1 MHALCLLPNT
11 VRLIKSF
18 DSPAALLAVSVYL
31 PSSVSL
37 TLLMTRLC
45 LSVENVRPVL
55 LARVVSVVL
64 LNFWN
69 CHFKL
74 SGFIKG
80 SALLSL
86 NRSVTNCPQR
96 TNVFREVTAITFGGT
111 TVDNYIRTLPSI

>member
-1 MHALCLLPNT
+1 MQALCLLPNT

-80 SALLSL
+80 SALLQNQIEQAL
-86 NRSVTNCPQR
+86 NNIGSQFIP
-96 TNVFREVTAITFGGT
+96 TFTIMDQLMQSYGKYC
-111 TVDNYIRTLPSI
+111 N